1 VLEHI
6 RDTRKDAD
14 ERKAAGQTFDQ
25 LKGWLPPCSRDASA
39 YSPHKGV
46 EVHRDPL
53 DFRALP
59 SVSEEIPPYSCCPSP
74 YRWMREEN
82 FQTVCEAENLTIRGP
97 DNSREAGWV
106 MEPDRQRE
114 LLKHFWGK
122 VEPEKSL
129 IFYYCNQG
137 NPLDEN
143 TSRIVVGVGRIA
155 KIAPQLYFGT
165 KPRFEDQYPIWARC
179 VTQDYPDQ
187 GVRIPYQ
194 EYLRGKH
201 DPEKIICRVPSNAL
215 MSFSFVG
222 EHVSDGVAISIIER
236 VIQSIEQVAT
246 DQIVAGDWGTRLAWL
261 NDVLAELW
269 TQRGPFPGLGSV
281 LQYLGFARGTA
292 YHRLVLSPMVKKG
305 VNPWEH
311 VRAILEGRTEPAKDL
326 YEKGLLTARQKWNE
340 RKSRQ
345 ELLTKL
351 MLFELTVDQV
361 ERIANPDLR
370 AKSGIEA
377 TEAELVAN
385 PYLIGESDWGS
396 STSDPIAL
404 EAIDQGILPEGDAA
418 LFRTEDKPAKDDSR
432 RVRAIAVAVL
442 KEAQNEGDTLLP
454 LGDLLERVE
463 KYFPDKRACRLDR
476 EVFSAQR
483 DHFTQRLWTAL
494 DGDVPLV
501 ALKDLRKFEEQLA
514 SVVKR
519 RAQKTNAAPSTPLDW
534 KQALQKVFG
543 KAGTQREKAALAS
556 RTDPR
561 DFRLP
566 DFTVGFEG
574 DIFYWEHLG
583 MLTVPSYREAWE
595 RKKKWYEAQGY
606 AGQLITSEDGP
617 DGSID
622 AAQIEAIARK
632 RILQE

>member
-1 VLEHI
+1 
-6 RDTRKDAD
+6 
-14 ERKAAGQTFDQ
+14 
-25 LKGWLPPCSRDASA
+25 
-39 YSPHKGV
+39 
-46 EVHRDPL
+46 
-53 DFRALP
+53 
-59 SVSEEIPPYSCCPSP
+59 
-74 YRWMREEN
+74 
-82 FQTVCEAENLTIRGP
+82 
-97 DNSREAGWV
+97 
-106 MEPDRQRE
+106 
-114 LLKHFWGK
+114 
-122 VEPEKSL
+122 
-129 IFYYCNQG
+129 
-137 NPLDEN
+137 
-143 TSRIVVGVGRIA
+143 
-155 KIAPQLYFGT
+155 
-165 KPRFEDQYPIWARC
+165 
-179 VTQDYPDQ
+179 
-187 GVRIPYQ
+187 
-194 EYLRGKH
+194 
-201 DPEKIICRVPSNAL
+201 
-215 MSFSFVG
+215 
-222 EHVSDGVAISIIER
+222 
-236 VIQSIEQVAT
+236 
-246 DQIVAGDWGTRLAWL
+246 
-261 NDVLAELW
+261 
-269 TQRGPFPGLGSV
+269 
-281 LQYLGFARGTA
+281 
-292 YHRLVLSPMVKKG
+292 
-305 VNPWEH
+305 
-311 VRAILEGRTEPAKDL
+311 L